1 MNDLIQINP
10 AGATGKTYWRSLEAN
25 SNSAGFVRWVER
37 EFQENAPE
45 LLENSSRRNLL
56 KLMAASFGLAG
67 ATACRRPVEP
77 ILPHAKGVEGMIH
90 GKPLHYATLASVGGA
105 ATGLIVE
112 CHDGRPTKVEGNPRH
127 PYSLGAT
134 SAHAQALV
142 LGVYDPDRAKHV
154 YHREAR
160 GSWDDFFAWAGK
172 ALTPEQLDGGAGL
185 RILAERS
192 SSPALEALRQDLLKR
207 FPGSQWVEYDPVNF
221 DNFRAGAE
229 MAFGQPLEPHYQ
241 FDKADVV
248 LALDADFLGLDS
260 ATILP
265 VKQFSSRRRVE
276 TPESSMNRLYAA
288 ESNYTLTGAMADHR
302 VRVRASEV
310 GALAMALAR
319 ELNVSGAEL
328 KVLGNAGAKSDKFV
342 AAVAKDLAA
351 HRGRSLV
358 VAGPRQPAAV
368 HALVALINQSLGNTG
383 ATVTYTRPAVVVS
396 PASSLADVSQLAADL
411 DAGRVKALLM
421 LGGNPVYSLPADLQ
435 FGGAIKKAGVSIALT
450 AEMNET
456 WHAAEWRLPEAHPFE
471 AWGDARA
478 LNGLA
483 SIQQPLI
490 APLFDGKPA
499 IEIAAFLARGER
511 VSGHDIVKSYW
522 SAQWGAD
529 AAKRWQKALYDGF
542 VEGTEFAV
550 QSPVAAVPAVLA
562 KVREQIRPA
571 PEGWE
576 VVFFPSASVWDGRF
590 ANNAWMQEAPDPM
603 TKLVWDN
610 AALISPASAAQLG
623 VKDGDYL
630 TIAVNGREIK
640 APAMIQPGHADNSV
654 SLSLGYGRAACGR
667 VGQGVGHSVEP
678 LRTTAGFYIATGAK
692 VAKGG
697 GRYQLVTTQEHH
709 SMEGRAI
716 VLEAALAEYRE
727 HPDHFKHMVHSP
739 PKVSMYSGFDY
750 SQGYQWGMAID
761 LTSCIGCNAC
771 VIACQS
777 ENNVPVVGKDE
788 VRRGREMHWIRMD
801 RYYTGSEE
809 DPQVVTQPLAC
820 QQCENAPC
828 ESVCPVAATVH
839 SPEGL
844 NDMAYNRCVGTRYCA
859 NNCPYKVR
867 RFNFLNW
874 HKGIEETTK
883 MVFNPDVTVRMRG
896 VMEKCTYCVQ
906 RIQEK
911 KIEAKAQGRRTLKDG
926 EVLSA
931 CQQVCP
937 ADAITFGNIN
947 DPESRVAKLKAQQRD
962 YELLEDL
969 NTRPRTTYLAKLRNP
984 NPELA

>member
-1 MNDLIQINP
+1 MSDLVQINP
-10 AGATGKTYWRSLEAN
+10 QSVTGQKYWRSVQAMEN
-25 SNSAGFVRWVER
+25 SPEFTRWVER
-37 EFQENAPE
+37 EFQDNASE
-45 LLENSSRRNLL
+45 MLESGSRRNLL

-77 ILPHAKGVEGMIH
+77 ILPHAKGLENFVH
-90 GKPLHYATLASVGGA
+90 GKASHYATAVSTGGA
-105 ATGLIVE
+105 ATGLIVQS
-112 CHDGRPTKVEGNPRH
+112 HDGRPTKVEGNPRH

-134 SAHAQALV
+134 NAHAQALV
-142 LGVYDPDRAKHV
+142 LSLYDPDRARQVHKGK
-154 YHREAR
+154 AR
-160 GSWDDFFAWAGK
+160 SSWDEFHAWASK
-172 ALTPEQLDGGAGL
+172 ALTPEAAGDGASI
-185 RILAERS
+185 RILSERT
-192 SSPALEALRQDLLKR
+192 SSPALEALRGEWTKK
-207 FPGSQWVEYDPVNF
+207 FPAAQWVEFDAVSF
-221 DNFRAGAE
+221 DNPRAGAE
-229 MAFGQPLEPHYQ
+229 MAFGQPMEPHYQ

-248 LALDADFLGLDS
+248 VALDADFLGLDAVS
-260 ATILP
+260 VLP
-265 VKQFSSRRRVE
+265 VKQFSSRRKVE
-276 TPESSMNRLYAA
+276 TPQSEMNRLYAA

-302 VRVRASEV
+302 VRVRAAEV
-310 GALAMALAR
+310 GALAMALAK

-328 KVLGNAGAKSDKFV
+328 KVLGNADSKSAKFV
-342 AAVAKDLAA
+342 TAVAKDLAA
-351 HRGRSLV
+351 HRGKSIV

-368 HALVALINQSLGNTG
+368 HALVALINQALGNTG
-383 ATVTYTRPAVVVS
+383 ATVVYTRPVVAN
-396 PASSLADVSQLAADL
+396 PATSLAQVEQLTADL
-411 DAGRVKALLM
+411 NAGKVKTLIV
-421 LGGNPVYSLPADLQ
+421 LGGNPVYALPGGLG
-435 FGGAIKKAGVSIALT
+435 FGEAMKKAQVTVALT
-450 AEMNET
+450 AEENET

-490 APLFDGKPA
+490 APLHEGRSA
-499 IEIAAFLARGER
+499 LEVTAFLARGER
-511 VSGHDIVKSYW
+511 VSGHDAVKAFW
-522 SAQWGAD
+522 SAQWGAE
-529 AAKRWQKALYDGF
+529 AGKRWQKSLFDGF
-542 VEGTEFAV
+542 VEGTEFPV
-550 QSPVAAVPAVLA
+550 QSPAAAIPAVLA
-562 KVREQIRPA
+562 KVQAELAPA

-576 VVFFPSASVWDGRF
+576 VVFFPSASAWDGRF
-590 ANNAWMQEAPDPM
+590 ANNAWMHEAPDPM

-610 AALISPASAAQLG
+610 AALLSPASARELG

-640 APAMIQPGHADNSV
+640 APAMVQPGHADKSV

-678 LRTTAGFYIATGAK
+678 LRTVKGFHIATGANVK
-692 VAKGG
+692 KDGG
-697 GRYQLVTTQEHH
+697 SYQLVTTQEHH

-716 VLEAALAEYRE
+716 VLEAAMATYRE
-727 HPDHFKHMVHSP
+727 HPDTFEHMVHSP
-739 PKVSMYSGFDY
+739 ARVSMYPGHDY

-771 VIACQS
+771 VVACQS
-777 ENNVPVVGKDE
+777 ENNIPVVGKDQ
-788 VRRGREMHWIRMD
+788 VFRGREMHWIRMD

-809 DPQVVTQPLAC
+809 DPQVVTQPMAC

-867 RFNFLNW
+867 RFNFLNY
-874 HKGIEETTK
+874 HKGLEETTK

-926 EVLSA
+926 EVVTA
-931 CQQVCP
+931 CQQACP
-937 ADAITFGNIN
+937 AEAIAFGNIN
-947 DPESRVAKLKAQQRD
+947 DPESKVAKLKKQQRD
-962 YELLEDL
+962 YELLEEL

>member
-1 MNDLIQINP
+1 MSELIQINP
-10 AGATGKTYWRSLEAN
+10 QGVTGKNYWRSLDAIEQN
-25 SNSAGFVRWVER
+25 PEFVQWVER
-37 EFQENAPE
+37 EFQENASE
-45 LLENSSRRNLL
+45 MLDNGSRRNLL

-67 ATACRRPVEP
+67 AAACRRPVEP
-77 ILPHAKGVEGMIH
+77 ILPHAKGLETVVH
-90 GKPLHYATLASVGGA
+90 GNAVHYATAATTGGA
-105 ATGLIVE
+105 ATGLIVQ

-134 SAHAQALV
+134 NAHAQAL
-142 LGVYDPDRAKHV
+142 LLSLYDPDRARHV
-154 YHREAR
+154 HRGANR
-160 GSWDDFFAWAGK
+160 SSWDEFFGWAQT
-172 ALTPEQLDGGAGL
+172 ALSPEQAGSGM
-185 RILAERS
+185 RVLAERS
-192 SSPALEALRQDLLKR
+192 SSPTLEALRGEVAKR
-207 FPGSQWVEYDPVNF
+207 FPAARWLEFDAVSF
-221 DNFRAGAE
+221 DNPRAGAE
-229 MAFGQPLEPHYQ
+229 MAFGQPMEPHYQ
-241 FDKADVV
+241 FQKADVV

-260 ATILP
+260 VSILP
-265 VKQFSSRRRVE
+265 VKQFSAKRKVE
-276 TPESSMNRLYAA
+276 TPESAMNRLYAA

-302 VRVRASEV
+302 VRARASEI
-310 GALAMALAR
+310 GTLALALAK

-328 KVLGNAGAKSDKFV
+328 KVLGNAAGVSDKFV

-358 VAGPRQPAAV
+358 IAGPRQPAAV
-368 HALVALINQSLGNTG
+368 HALVALINQALGNTG
-383 ATVTYTRPAVVVS
+383 ETVVYTRPVVAES
-396 PASSLADVSQLAADL
+396 AASLKQVQELTADL
-411 DAGRVKALLM
+411 NSGKVTALFLI
-421 LGGNPVYSLPADLQ
+421 GGNPVYSLPADLS
-435 FGGAIKKAGVSIALT
+435 FGEAVKKAKSVVALT
-450 AEMNET
+450 QEANET
-456 WHAAEWRLPEAHPFE
+456 WNAAEWRLPETHPFE

-490 APLFDGKPA
+490 APLHDGKPA
-499 IEIAAFLARGER
+499 IEIAGFLARGER
-511 VSGHDIVKSYW
+511 LSSHDLVQTYW
-522 SAQWGAD
+522 SAQWGGEAK
-529 AAKRWQKALYDGF
+529 KRWQKALYDGF
-542 VEGTEFAV
+542 VEGTEYPA
-550 QSPVAAVPAVLA
+550 QSPAAEITAVLA
-562 KVREQIRPA
+562 KVNGELKAA

-576 VVFFPSASVWDGRF
+576 AVFFPSAATWDGRY

-610 AALISPASAAQLG
+610 AALISPASANELG

-630 TIAVNGREIK
+630 AISVNGREIK
-640 APAMIQPGHADNSV
+640 APAMIQPGHADKSV

-678 LRTTAGFYIATGAK
+678 LRTVAGFHIAGGATVRK
-692 VAKGG
+692 DGG
-697 GRYQLVTTQEHH
+697 SYQLVTTQEHH

-716 VLEAALAEYRE
+716 VLESALATYRE
-727 HPDHFKHMVHSP
+727 HPDTFEHMVHSLP
-739 PKVSMYSGFDY
+739 RASMYSGFDY

-771 VIACQS
+771 VVACQA
-777 ENNVPVVGKDE
+777 ENNIPVVGKE
-788 VRRGREMHWIRMD
+788 QVRRGREMHWIRMD

-809 DPQVVTQPLAC
+809 DPQVVTQPMAC

-828 ESVCPVAATVH
+828 EAVCPVAATVH

-867 RFNFLNW
+867 RFNFFNY
-874 HKGIEETTK
+874 HKAIEETSK

-911 KIEAKAQGRRTLKDG
+911 KIEAKADGRRTLRDG
-926 EVLSA
+926 QVVTA

-937 ADAITFGNIN
+937 ADAIVFGNIN
-947 DPESRVAKLKAQQRD
+947 DPESRVAKLKKQERD

>member
-1 MNDLIQINP
+1 MSDLIQINP
-10 AGATGKTYWRSLEAN
+10 QGVTGQKYWRSLDALEHSPEFN
-25 SNSAGFVRWVER
+25 RWVER
-37 EFQENAPE
+37 EFQENASE
-45 LLENSSRRNLL
+45 MLESGSRRNLL

-67 ATACRRPVEP
+67 ATACRRPVET
-77 ILPHAKGVEGMIH
+77 ILPHAKGVETIVH
-90 GKPLHYATLASVGGA
+90 GKPVHYATAFSTGGA
-105 ATGLIVE
+105 ATGLIVQ

-127 PYSLGAT
+127 PYALGAT
-134 SAHAQALV
+134 NAHAQALV
-142 LGVYDPDRAKHV
+142 LGLYDPDRAKLVHKGA
-154 YHREAR
+154 AR
-160 GSWDDFFAWAGK
+160 SSWDEFFGWALK
-172 ALTPEQLDGGAGL
+172 SLTAEAAGDGAGV

-192 SSPALEALRQDLLKR
+192 SSPTLESVKGEWAKK
-207 FPGSQWVEYDPVNF
+207 FPAAQWVEYDAVTF
-221 DNFRAGAE
+221 DNPRAGAE

-260 ATILP
+260 TSVLP
-265 VKQFSSRRRVE
+265 IKQFSSRRRVE
-276 TPESSMNRLYAA
+276 TPESGMNRLYAA

-302 VRVRASEV
+302 VRVRASEI
-310 GALAMALAR
+310 GSLALALAR

-328 KVLGNAGAKSDKFV
+328 KVLGNTSGNSQKFI
-342 AAVAKDLAA
+342 AAVARDLAA
-351 HRGRSLV
+351 HRGRCVV
-358 VAGPRQPAAV
+358 VAGPRQPAPV
-368 HALVALINQSLGNTG
+368 HALVALINQALGNIG
-383 ATVTYTRPAVVVS
+383 ATVVYTRPVVAN
-396 PASSLADVSQLAADL
+396 PTSSLAQVQQLTEDL
-411 DAGRVKALLM
+411 NSGKVKTLII
-421 LGGNPVYSLPADLQ
+421 LGGNPVYALPGGLA
-435 FGGAIKKAGVSIALT
+435 FGEAMKKAGATIALT
-450 AEMNET
+450 AEENET
-456 WHAAEWRLPEAHPFE
+456 WHAAEWRLPETHPFE

-490 APLFDGKPA
+490 APLYDGKSA
-499 IEIAAFLARGER
+499 LEVASALVRGER
-511 VSGHDIVKSYW
+511 PSGHDLVKAHW
-522 SAQWGAD
+522 SAQWGGEAV
-529 AAKRWQKALYDGF
+529 KRWQKALYDGF
-542 VEGTEFAV
+542 VEGTEFPV
-550 QSPVAAVPAVLA
+550 QSPSAAIPAVLA
-562 KVREQIRPA
+562 KVQEALKTPA
-571 PEGWE
+571 DGWE
-576 VVFFPSASVWDGRF
+576 VVFFPSAATWDGRF

-610 AALISPASAAQLG
+610 AALLSPASARELG

-630 TIAVNGREIK
+630 TISVNGREIK
-640 APAMIQPGHADNSV
+640 APAMVQPGHADKSV

-667 VGQGVGHSVEP
+667 VGQGVGHGVEP
-678 LRTTAGFYIATGAK
+678 LRTVNGFTIAAGANVK
-692 VAKGG
+692 RDGG
-697 GRYQLVTTQEHH
+697 KYKLVTTQEHH

-716 VLEAALAEYRE
+716 VLEAALATYRE
-727 HPDHFKHMVHSP
+727 HPDHFEHMVHSP
-739 PKVSMYSGFDY
+739 PRVSMYSGFDY

-771 VIACQS
+771 VVACQS
-777 ENNVPVVGKDE
+777 ENNIAVVGKDQ
-788 VRRGREMHWIRMD
+788 VFRGREMHWIRMD

-809 DPQVVTQPLAC
+809 DPQVVTQPMAC

-867 RFNFLNW
+867 RFNFLNY

-911 KIEAKAQGRRTLKDG
+911 KIDAKAQGRRTLADG
-926 EVLSA
+926 EVVSA

-937 ADAITFGNIN
+937 ADAIAFGNIN
-947 DPESRVAKLKAQQRD
+947 DPESRVSKLKAQQRD
-962 YELLEDL
+962 YELLEEL